1 MHSLNETETC
11 FLHAMYT
18 LHENGITSVAVDI
31 PENSKRLF
39 PNGYSIQKH
48 NALVP
53 NLVSEGFIKS
63 SYDAPRD
70 GPVLTLTNKALE
82 LFANG

>member
-1 MHSLNETETC
+1 
-11 FLHAMYT
+11 MYA
-18 LHENGITSVAVDI
+18 LHEKGVTSVSVDI
-31 PENSKRLF
+31 SENSKRLF
-39 PNGYSIQKH
+39 PNGYSVQKY

-53 NLVSEGFIKS
+53 NLVSEGFIKA

-70 GPVLTLTNKALE
+70 GPALMLTNKALE